1 MKYSNLP
8 NTSTEISK
16 IGLGTMTFG
25 QQNTEAEGHAQ
36 MDYALANGVN
46 FFDTA
51 EMYSIPAKKETN
63 GSTEKIIG
71 NWFKKTGNREN
82 VILATK
88 IAGPNRNLNYLREE
102 NDFSTAS
109 LTYALDQ
116 SLKRLQTDYIDLY
129 QLHWPE
135 RKSNMFGVLGFKVQ
149 EDPWKDNFQ
158 SVLEC
163 LQGFINQ
170 GKIRNIGVSNET
182 PWGLMHFLEES
193 KKHNLPKMAT
203 IQNPYSLVNR
213 SFEVGLSEVCH
224 RENVGLL
231 AYSPLAFGVLS
242 GKFLNGTNHPNARIN
257 LFPQFARYNSE
268 NTREATRKY
277 NEIASDFG
285 LTLTELSLAFVTQ
298 QPFLSSTII
307 GATTLEQ
314 LKENINT
321 IKVSLNENI
330 LEEIEKIQRLFIKVL
345 LANDVKPPT
354 VVVNVSRYHRISGIL
369 KELLK
374 KLDIELIPV
383 YKLPM
388 ISAVQNDMIE
398 FFDEEDAE

>member
-1 MKYSNLP
+1 MKYRYLP
-8 NTSTEISK
+8 NTTTKISK

-25 QQNTEAEGHAQ
+25 QQNTEAEGHEQ
-36 MDYALANGVN
+36 MDYALENGVN

-51 EMYSIPAKKETN
+51 EMYSVPAKKETY

-71 NWFKKTGNREN
+71 TWFKKTGNREN
-82 VILATK
+82 VVLATK
-88 IAGPNRNLNYLREE
+88 IAGPNRNFDYMREE
-102 NDFSTAS
+102 NDFSTES

-149 EDPWKDNFQ
+149 EDAWEDNFQ

-163 LQGFINQ
+163 LQGFIKQ

-182 PWGLMHFLEES
+182 PWGLMRFLEES
-193 KKHNLPKMAT
+193 NKYNLPRMAT

-231 AYSPLAFGVLS
+231 AYSPLAFGVLT
-242 GKFLNGTNHPNARIN
+242 GKFLNGANPPNARIN

-268 NTREATRKY
+268 NTREAARRY
-277 NEIASDFG
+277 NEIANDFG
-285 LTLTELSLAFVTQ
+285 LTLTELSLAFVNQ

-307 GATTLEQ
+307 GATTKEQ
-314 LKENINT
+314 LKENINS
-321 IKVSLNENI
+321 IKVTLDENVLNEI
-330 LEEIEKIQRLFIKVL
+330 DKIHSI
-345 LANDVKPPT
+345 
-354 VVVNVSRYHRISGIL
+354 
-369 KELLK
+369 
-374 KLDIELIPV
+374 IPN
-383 YKLPM
+383 P
-388 ISAVQNDMIE
+388 AP
-398 FFDEEDAE
+398 

>member
-1 MKYSNLP
+1 MKYSNLS
-8 NTSTEISK
+8 NTATKISK

-25 QQNTEAEGHAQ
+25 QQNSEAEGHAQ
-36 MDYALANGVN
+36 MDYALENGVN

-51 EMYSIPAKKETN
+51 EMYSVPAKKETY

-71 NWFKKTGNREN
+71 TWFKKTGNREK

-88 IAGPNRNLNYLREE
+88 IAGPNRNLNYMREE
-102 NDFSTAS
+102 NDFSRES

-149 EDPWKDNFQ
+149 EDSWEDNFQ

-182 PWGLMHFLEES
+182 PWGLMRFLEES
-193 KKHNLPKMAT
+193 KKHNLPRMAT

-242 GKFLNGTNHPNARIN
+242 GKFLNGANPPNARIN

-268 NTREATRKY
+268 NTREAARRY
-277 NEIASDFG
+277 NEIANDFG
-285 LTLTELSLAFVTQ
+285 LTLTELSLAFVNQ

-307 GATTLEQ
+307 GATTMEQ

-321 IKVSLNENI
+321 IKVTLDENV
-330 LEEIEKIQRLFIKVL
+330 LAEIEKIQSVFPNP
-345 LANDVKPPT
+345 AP
-354 VVVNVSRYHRISGIL
+354 
-369 KELLK
+369 
-374 KLDIELIPV
+374 
-383 YKLPM
+383 
-388 ISAVQNDMIE
+388 
-398 FFDEEDAE
+398 